1 MPQAT
6 ARDTASAFRK
16 KPVQFAPQPWSG
28 RVDPDE
34 CHRPGGLLTA
44 ALMQCASER
53 DLSQSDLA
61 TSLGVSYWDV
71 SQLRIGFRPIESIK
85 DELAEACAVFLGVP
99 RLTVD
104 MLAGLLDP
112 QDALA
117 SAPLT
122 GEDIVHA
129 RHLQGRDAAHV
140 ALDLQHNRA
149 RALQALSVDEL
160 AELQRAWGGNPAV
173 RQALSAELRHRP
185 MSKTELLRA
194 AVGTGEH
201 TGATPQQAPDGASP
215 HAQPATAI
223 IRCTCCQKRLRIPLM
238 DSPSDIRCPACQTE
252 YAVHW
257 QEMVCVVQRHE
268 APADD
273 DTVDAG
279 ADPAPEVQSAPAADP
294 WGVLGLAHDSP
305 WAEVERARRMLLQ
318 QYHPDRLGHVPP
330 LVHKL
335 AEDAFKRVN
344 DAYDA
349 LKAQR

>member
-16 KPVQFAPQPWSG
+16 KPVQLAPAPWSG

-61 TSLGVSYWDV
+61 SAMGVSYWDV

-85 DELAEACAVFLGVP
+85 DELADACAVFLGVP
-99 RLTVD
+99 RLTIE

-117 SAPLT
+117 TAALK

-129 RHLQGRDAAHV
+129 RHLQAREAPDV
-140 ALDLQHNRA
+140 ALDVQLNRA
-149 RALQALSVDEL
+149 RPLQALSVDEL
-160 AELQRAWGGNPAV
+160 AELQRAYGSNPAV
-173 RQALSAELRHRP
+173 GEALRAELRQRP

-194 AVGTGEH
+194 AVGT
-201 TGATPQQAPDGASP
+201 QAPTGSAPQPALDDEP
-215 HAQPATAI
+215 PPAQPATAI
-223 IRCTCCQKRLRIPLM
+223 IRCTCCQKRLRIPQM
-238 DSPSDIRCPACQTE
+238 YSPSDIRCPACQTE
-252 YAVHW
+252 YAVDW
-257 QEMVCVVQRHE
+257 QASVCVVQRHE
-268 APADD
+268 PPQDEASFEE
-273 DTVDAG
+273 G
-279 ADPAPEVQSAPAADP
+279 ADPHPDLSHTPPANP
-294 WGVLGLAHDSP
+294 WAVLGVAQGSP
-305 WAEVERARRMLLQ
+305 WSEVERARRMLLQ

>member
-16 KPVQFAPQPWSG
+16 KPVQFAPAPWSG

-61 TSLGVSYWDV
+61 SALGVSYWDV

-85 DELAEACAVFLGVP
+85 DELAEACALFLGVP
-99 RLTVD
+99 RLTVV

-117 SAPLT
+117 TAALT

-129 RHLQGRDAAHV
+129 RHLLATEAPDV
-140 ALDLQHNRA
+140 ALDVQLNRA
-149 RALQALSVDEL
+149 RPLQAMAVDEL
-160 AELQRAWGGNPAV
+160 VELHRTYGSNPALCAALRAELGY
-173 RQALSAELRHRP
+173 RP
-185 MSKTELLRA
+185 MSKTELLRVALGSGVQA
-194 AVGTGEH
+194 AP
-201 TGATPQQAPDGASP
+201 APQHETEPLQAAPAS
-215 HAQPATAI
+215 AI
-223 IRCTCCQKRLRIPLM
+223 LRCACCQKRLRIPLM
-238 DSPSDIRCPACQTE
+238 DSPGDIRCPACQTE

-257 QEMVCVVQRHE
+257 QDSVCVVQRLEPPQDDAAFEDGTDPQPDLSHTS
-268 APADD
+268 PAN
-273 DTVDAG
+273 
-279 ADPAPEVQSAPAADP
+279 P
-294 WGVLGLAHDSP
+294 WAVLGVAEGSP

-335 AEDAFKRVN
+335 AEDAFKQVN
-344 DAYDA
+344 DAYDV

>member
-16 KPVQFAPQPWSG
+16 KPVQFAPAPWSG

-44 ALMQCASER
+44 ALMQYASER
-53 DLSQSDLA
+53 DLSHSDLA
-61 TSLGVSYWDV
+61 SAMGVSYWDV

-85 DELAEACAVFLGVP
+85 DELAEACALFLGVP
-99 RLTVD
+99 RLTID

-117 SAPLT
+117 NAPLSP
-122 GEDIVHA
+122 EDIVHA
-129 RHLQGRDAAHV
+129 RHLLATEAPDV
-140 ALDLQHNRA
+140 ALDVQLNRA
-149 RALQALSVDEL
+149 RPLQALAVDEL
-160 AELQRAWGGNPAV
+160 ADLHRTHGSNPAV
-173 RQALSAELRHRP
+173 CAALRVELGYRP

-194 AVGTGEH
+194 ALDGGVQAAPASEH
-201 TGATPQQAPDGASP
+201 EPEPRQAAPAS
-215 HAQPATAI
+215 AI
-223 IRCTCCQKRLRIPLM
+223 LRCTCCQKRLRIPLM
-238 DSPSDIRCPACQTE
+238 DSPGDIRCPACQTE
-252 YAVHW
+252 YAVQW
-257 QEMVCVVQRHE
+257 QDSVCVVQRLE
-268 APADD
+268 PPQDDADFED
-273 DTVDAG
+273 G
-279 ADPAPEVQSAPAADP
+279 ADPQPDLSHTPVANP
-294 WGVLGLAHDSP
+294 WAVLGVAQGSP
-305 WAEVERARRMLLQ
+305 WAEVERTRRALLQ